1 VSRTGHTGAA
11 RAAAALSSLS
21 TQPITVVDR
30 AARDTANERV
40 RVLVTGGAG
49 FLGSHVAAALV
60 ARPDVELVVAG
71 DVRRPEHPIEG
82 VVYDECDVT
91 RAAGLVPLL
100 ERHGIDVVVHL
111 AAIVNPGRDHELEYR
126 VDVDGSRHVLE
137 ACVEAGVR
145 RIVVSSSG
153 AAYGYHPDSPEWLR
167 ESDPVR
173 GNDEFAYS
181 KHKRLVEQLLAAY
194 RVAHPELEQV
204 VFRIGTIL
212 GPTVQNQIT
221 ALWNGRAVL
230 AVRGSESPFVFVWVD
245 DVAGAMARAAT
256 DGPSGVYNVAGDGR
270 VTVPEI
276 ARRLGKPVVT
286 VPAGLLGF
294 ALRIGRMLR
303 LTVHGPEQVGF
314 LRYRPVL
321 ANDALKRDFGYTP
334 ARTSAEAFE
343 AYLDTHPG
351 VARRS

>member
-1 VSRTGHTGAA
+1 MSRTGHTGAA

-30 AARDTANERV
+30 TARDTSHERA

-60 ARPDVELVVAG
+60 ARPDVDLVVAG
-71 DVRRPEHPIEG
+71 DVRRPEHPIDA

-111 AAIVNPGRDHELEYR
+111 AAIVNPGRDHDLEYR

-153 AAYGYHPDSPEWLR
+153 AAYGYHPDNPEWLR

-173 GNDEFAYS
+173 GNDEFPYS

-230 AVRGSESPFVFVWVD
+230 AVRGSQSPFVFVWVD

-256 DGPSGVYNVAGDGR
+256 DGPPGVYNVAGDGR

-294 ALRIGRMLR
+294 GLRIGRMLR

-321 ANDALKRDFGYTP
+321 ANDALTRDFGFTP
-334 ARTSAEAFE
+334 AKTSAEAFE

-351 VARRS
+351 VARR